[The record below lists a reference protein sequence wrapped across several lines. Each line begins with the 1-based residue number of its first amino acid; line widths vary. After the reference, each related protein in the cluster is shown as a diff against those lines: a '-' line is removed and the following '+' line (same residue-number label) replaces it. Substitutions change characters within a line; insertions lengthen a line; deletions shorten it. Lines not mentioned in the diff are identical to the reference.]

1 METIR
6 GETNRSDRKVGR
18 LRWVAR
24 LVLTV
29 PLAIAWFVAIGNAVN
44 DLSADFEGIIL
55 VVGLIV
61 ATVVAIIAWVRE
73 RLGGL
78 LLIGLAVVVGVLS
91 YLASNPH
98 NVGAGVFTMLPLLVS
113 GVLFVMVDHL
123 EHRNPG

>member
-29 PLAIAWFVAIGNAVN
+29 PLAIAWFVAIGSAVN

-61 ATVVAIIAWVRE
+61 ATVVAIIAWFRE

-98 NVGAGVFTMLPLLVS
+98 NVGVGVFTMLPLLVS